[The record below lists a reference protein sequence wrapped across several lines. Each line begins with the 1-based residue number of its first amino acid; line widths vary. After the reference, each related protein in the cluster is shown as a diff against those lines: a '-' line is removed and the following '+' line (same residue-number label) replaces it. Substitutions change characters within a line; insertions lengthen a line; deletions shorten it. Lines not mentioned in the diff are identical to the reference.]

1 MNATLDL
8 AAMEERVKTFQEATD
23 VNAGQDSWASNVK
36 SVGNLHPKYFI
47 FVFVKVVSSLFYA

>member
-1 MNATLDL
+1 
-8 AAMEERVKTFQEATD
+8 MEERVKTFQEATD